1 VRLQRPASEADESS
15 GAAAPFVGG
24 GHGAPAREISSESAV
39 VDAILGGGAGD
50 GDDGDAAAAAAAD
63 DDDDADGGGGG
74 DEGEAA
80 AVQSILG
87 DMSDDELDDPA
98 LPDEA
103 GAAAASDQGA
113 REKALAVDA
122 QKQRVAR
129 MGQRQLEHNNAADDV
144 GSDEADGAGSQVAE
158 AEQKGV

>member
-63 DDDDADGGGGG
+63 DDDADGGGGG

-113 REKALAVDA
+113 REKTVAVDA

-129 MGQRQLEHNNAADDV
+129 MGQRQLEHANAAD
-144 GSDEADGAGSQVAE
+144 EQAADGAGSQVAE

>member
-50 GDDGDAAAAAAAD
+50 GDDGDAAAAAAA

>member
-50 GDDGDAAAAAAAD
+50 GDDGDAAAAAAAAD

-129 MGQRQLEHNNAADDV
+129 MGQRQLEHNNAADDA
-144 GSDEADGAGSQVAE
+144 GSDGAGSQAE